1 MHLMQVTLYSHTSVV
16 LNCTPHLM
24 SGTSLRMLY
33 RQISLLTLLDSV
45 ILTRMWIL
53 ILIVHLT
60 KQLTLLLLNL
70 VRILSLKSKILT
82 ETVSSITMK
91 RLHLFRSLKNPYYNY
106 LITTLKSLQ
115 DLLLTSILRLRLSLK
130 TLKLMDLWLRTQV
143 SPTKSM
149 INSSLITKELMV
161 LEPLQKLRQ
170 LRV

>member
-1 MHLMQVTLYSHTSVV
+1 MHLMQVTLYSHTFVV
-16 LNCTPHLM
+16 LNCTLHLM
-24 SGTSLRMLY
+24 NGTSLRMLY
-33 RQISLLTLLDSV
+33 RQISLITLLDSV

-82 ETVSSITMK
+82 EMVLSIMMNQPLPF
-91 RLHLFRSLKNPYYNY
+91 RLLKNPYYNY

-115 DLLLTSILRLRLSLK
+115 DQLLTSILRLRLSLK

-143 SPTKSM
+143 SPTRLM
-149 INSSLITKELMV
+149 TNCSLITKELMV
-161 LEPLQKLRQ
+161 SEPLQKLKQ
-170 LRV
+170 LKV